1 MADWHKLI
9 AALAGFDDDDSAAI
23 LEKQK
28 RKMEKKAAKKA
39 AEEAKVAAESAA
51 NFAALQSKLG
61 QGNWG
66 DDEVNS
72 CVRVLKNGG
81 LGLGGVGG
89 SETE

>member
-1 MADWHKLI
+1 MPLP
-9 AALAGFDDDDSAAI
+9 SAARPTNI
-23 LEKQK
+23 HGALLEKQK

-72 CVRVLKNGG
+72 CVRVFKND
-81 LGLGGVGG
+81 
-89 SETE
+89 